1 MNNIT
6 LITGAGRGIGLEIAG
21 VFAEHKKDLILT
33 VRNKKQIKHIKER
46 IENHKIKY
54 KILIGDLTNINFIKK
69 IIKKVPYVDNL
80 IHNASDENQKHFFQV
95 QQNEF
100 ERIVKINL
108 KANYFISQNYAK
120 IMVKKKIR
128 GNIINLSSQLG
139 HTGAYNRSLYCMA
152 KFAVEGLTKS
162 MAMDLG
168 KYGIRVNS
176 VSPTK
181 TIIDNKEI
189 KNKKKLNIIKNKI
202 PLGKFST
209 TNEIANIVY
218 FLTTKNA
225 NSITGTSIISDGGW
239 TAGK

>member
-1 MNNIT
+1 VNNIT

-46 IENHKIKY
+46 IDNHKIKY

-152 KFAVEGLTKS
+152 KFAIEGLTKS

>member
-46 IENHKIKY
+46 IDNHKIKY

-152 KFAVEGLTKS
+152 KFAIEGLTKS